1 MLNLNIGIFI
11 LTICIYCNAALAND
25 NAPNQT
31 KQLSHQE
38 ILTYLL
44 QADMAV
50 QRNMFDVALEN
61 YLIVAKST
69 SDPKVAQLATELA
82 IQIQSPEKA
91 LSAAEIWANAQPED
105 LQAQL
110 IAATLFSNSTQ
121 DKASVFLNRAFAI
134 QNSDIDQHLLIIIN
148 QLSPEGQQKF
158 IDLVYKIAEQRSSDP
173 YAQLAAAQFAAVTMD
188 INKANKKVALALKL
202 KPDLTSAIELNA
214 KIIRYKTDADKP
226 ALQYLEQ
233 QVKKF
238 PKNSEL
244 RLFYITALLDNDQI
258 KQALPHLNILV
269 KDKTYGG
276 EAYLYLGE
284 IYINDNKLPQAEK
297 SINKAL
303 TFTNSADK
311 AKFYLAQI
319 AEHKKDNVQ
328 AIRWYEDVSENS
340 EFHTQSFLRAAYLY
354 AMVGNYDDAIDLLQ
368 NASPNSFDDQK
379 QILLT
384 EIDILV
390 ESKNVD
396 KALDSTNKVLAILP
410 DDIDFLYARSVIYSL
425 QDKPS
430 DAEHD
435 LRAILAIDP
444 NNSNALNALGFTLA
458 NQPHRVNEALPLLQ
472 KALTLNPGNPA
483 YMDSLG
489 WLLFKLGRNQEAISM
504 LDKAYSLSGD
514 NEIAAHLG
522 EVLWSSGK
530 QDAAKAIWA
539 KALLSAEDPGVI
551 HDTMGRLNIPA
562 STLQSNNK
570 NKAKAAP

>member
-1 MLNLNIGIFI
+1 M
-11 LTICIYCNAALAND
+11 AND
-25 NAPNQT
+25 NTET

-50 QRNMFDVALEN
+50 QRNMLDVALDN

-69 SDPKVAQLATELA
+69 NDPQVAQLATELA
-82 IQIQSPEKA
+82 IQTQAHEKS
-91 LSAAEIWANAQPED
+91 LIAAEIWANAQPQD

-110 IAATLFSNSTQ
+110 IAATLFSGNNAN
-121 DKASVFLNRAFAI
+121 KAAVFLDRAFAL
-134 QNSDIDQHLLIIIN
+134 QNVAIDQHLLMIVN

-158 IDLVYKIAEQRSSDP
+158 IDLVYKVAEQRTTDP
-173 YAQLAAAQFAAVTMD
+173 YAQLSAAQFAAVTMD
-188 INKANKKVALALKL
+188 IPTANKKASLALKL

-214 KIIRYKTDADKP
+214 KIIRYKTNDDKP

-238 PKNSEL
+238 PKNGEL
-244 RLFYITALLDNDQI
+244 RLFYVTALLDSSQI

-276 EAYLYLGE
+276 EAYLSLGE
-284 IYINDNKLPQAEK
+284 INIGENKLQQAEK
-297 SINKAL
+297 NINQAL
-303 TFTNSADK
+303 TFPNSTDK

-328 AIRWYEDVSENS
+328 AIRWYEDISENS
-340 EFHTQSFLRAAYLY
+340 EFHTQAYLRAAYLY
-354 AMVGNYDDAIDLLQ
+354 SMAGNYDDAIDILQ
-368 NASPNSFDDQK
+368 NASPSTFDDQK
-379 QILLT
+379 QVLLT

-390 ESKNVD
+390 ESKNID

-410 DDIDFLYARSVIYSL
+410 DDIDFLYARSVIYGL
-425 QDKPS
+425 LNKPS

-435 LRAILAIDP
+435 LRAILSIDP
-444 NNSNALNALGFTLA
+444 DNSNALNALGFTLA
-458 NQPHRVNEALPLLQ
+458 NQPHRINEALPLLQ
-472 KALTLNPGNPA
+472 KAINLNPGNPA

-504 LDKAYSLSGD
+504 LDKAYNLSGD

-530 QDAAKAIWA
+530 KDAAKAIWS
-539 KALLSAEDPGVI
+539 KALLSSQDASTI
-551 HDTMGRLNIPA
+551 HDTMVRLNVPL
-562 STLQSNNK
+562 SDLKSGNK
-570 NKAKAAP
+570 NKVKASQ